1 MADQLAT
8 IRAFVTKHNG
18 GLEFTDEQDLFA
30 TGHVNSLFAVQI
42 VMFVENTLG
51 VPVVDD
57 DLDIANFSSVGR
69 IHRYATSKRNA
80 VEVVSDR

>member
-1 MADQLAT
+1 MTDQLAT
-8 IRAFVTKHNG
+8 IRAFVTKHTG

-57 DLDIANFSSVGR
+57 DLDIANFSSVAR
-69 IHRYATSKRNA
+69 IHHYATSKQA
-80 VEVVSDR
+80 PVGVSGQ

>member
-8 IRAFVTKHNG
+8 IRTFVAKHVG

-30 TGHVNSLFAVQI
+30 SGHVNSLFAVQI

-51 VPVVDD
+51 VPVVDG
-57 DLDIANFSSVGR
+57 DLDIANFSSVAR
-69 IHRYATSKRNA
+69 IHRYATGKREA
-80 VEVVSDR
+80 VGAM